1 MSTASTQTRTASTRT
16 RTVDPGITIDQGITV
31 DDILGVFANWDEIL
45 RQAMAHQ
52 ASTKDKLHALRCP
65 NLAQREELV
74 RHLLKGGGADDPIF
88 TAIAQ
93 DPAPAVRALLAAHR
107 KTPAAILRAFAQDP
121 AESVRAHLASNPSTP
136 PALLTT
142 LAHDTAV
149 PVVLA
154 TAAADA
160 LDPLE
165 VNRLAR
171 HPLGSVRA
179 VIAQRPDLTADLT
192 QRLAIDHVEEVVGAL
207 LQSAAKNSEILRT
220 LIALPDPHLRAKLIE
235 HREGCS
241 VMFAG
246 FFADPER
253 RLRDLA
259 RARNQAF
266 THAPSHLHPSNSTAV
281 RAPGAQ
287 VSDADRGHQPLGA
300 AGVYWMLDAE
310 CPSPSVFA
318 AATNP
323 EMPAHL
329 RLAIL
334 GRHDLPAAVRE
345 ACLKDPDPVIRTA
358 ALTSDPCDHG
368 TSRRTGTGSHA
379 QWAESP

>member
-1 MSTASTQTRTASTRT
+1 MSTTSTQTRT
-16 RTVDPGITIDQGITV
+16 VDPDFTIEQGFTVEQGITV

-45 RQAMAHQ
+45 RQAMAHK
-52 ASTKDKLHALRCP
+52 ATTKDKLHALRCP
-65 NLAQREELV
+65 NLAQREEFV
-74 RHLLKGGGADDPIF
+74 RHLLNGGGTNGPIF

-93 DPAPAVRALLAAHR
+93 DPAPAVRALLAAYR
-107 KTPAAILRAFAQDP
+107 KTPAQILKTFASDP
-121 AESVRAHLASNPSTP
+121 EESVRAHLASNPSTP

-154 TAAADA
+154 AAAADA
-160 LDPLE
+160 LDPRE
-165 VNRLAR
+165 VNRLTR

-179 VIAQRPDLTADLT
+179 MIARRPDLTAN
-192 QRLAIDHVEEVVGAL
+192 QVRRLATDRVEEVVGAL
-207 LQSAAKNSEILRT
+207 VQSTAKNPEILNT
-220 LIALPDPHLRAKLIE
+220 VMALPDPDLRAKLIM

-266 THAPSHLHPSNSTAV
+266 THAPSRLHPSNSVAV

-287 VSDADRGHQPLGA
+287 VSDADRGHQSLGA
-300 AGVYWMLDAE
+300 PGVYWMLDAE

-318 AATNP
+318 AATDP
-323 EMPAHL
+323 EMPTHL

-345 ACLKDPDPVIRTA
+345 ACLNDPDPAIRTA
-358 ALTSDPCDHG
+358 ALSKDTCD
-368 TSRRTGTGSHA
+368 
-379 QWAESP
+379 